1 MNREEIDKE
10 VEEEFAKYMKNKKK
24 NVKEKAEIDWY
35 KLLAV
40 FVMAV
45 GILST
50 VYFMVRM
57 LTAK

>member
-35 KLLAV
+35 KLLA
-40 FVMAV
+40 
-45 GILST
+45 ILT
-50 VYFMVRM
+50 NV
-57 LTAK
+57 

>member
-50 VYFMVRM
+50 VYFMVHM
-57 LTAK
+57 LTSK